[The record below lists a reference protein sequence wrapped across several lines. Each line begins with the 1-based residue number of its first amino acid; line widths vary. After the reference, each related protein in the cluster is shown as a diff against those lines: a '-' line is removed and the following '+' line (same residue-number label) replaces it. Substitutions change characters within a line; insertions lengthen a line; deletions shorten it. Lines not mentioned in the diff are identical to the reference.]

1 MKKIKFLSKLIIQI
15 LFFISIF
22 NVIYAKNYEKYYQE
36 DKISNYFSGILL
48 LNDNDYINSYKKLK
62 QLDGLESIHLPYSR
76 LYQYSLV
83 NLERIDEAYK
93 FSKNLEKEKIDSF
106 ESNLIIGVYFLK
118 NKKYEK
124 AKKYFKKL
132 EKYNQSQYVQ
142 ELLTRSLNIWISFIE
157 QDQENALQLINSIPK
172 KFENIK
178 QIQLAFAHCFYG
190 SKNTNQEFKNLIS
203 KSNIDLSRYNF
214 FQADYLYKNNKI
226 NEANELLELTLKNF
240 PQNLILRQLKE
251 DFNNK
256 IDRNFANQFDC
267 KDLSHNI
274 AELFYIISNVFS
286 SRSFYSSSN
295 FYLNLAKYLNP
306 KFASFKT
313 LYAEN
318 FYMIG
323 NLNEAKNIYDE
334 MQNKG
339 EEYNWFSSKQI
350 AKIYKKQKKKEF
362 SLKFLDSAFKN
373 IKSPN
378 VYKVYDYAEFLRNSE
393 KYEKSILHYTKALQL
408 IDSKHS
414 LYPKI
419 TYSRGVAYERIEKW
433 SKSEEDLLNSLEAKP
448 NQAYVMNYLA
458 YTWIEKGKN
467 IDKSLEM
474 LKTANE
480 LKKDDAYI
488 IDSLGWALFKL
499 KRYKE
504 AEKYLQLAVKKMP
517 GDPTVNDHYGDVL
530 WMNSKNM
537 QARYYW
543 KYVLNLKKTEQE
555 LKETIKLKMLSGPK
569 SIL

>member
-106 ESNLIIGVYFLK
+106 ESNLIIGVYYLK

-124 AKKYFKKL
+124 AKKYFKKM
-132 EKYNQSQYVQ
+132 EKFNQSQYVQ

-178 QIQLAFAHCFYG
+178 QIQLAFAHCFYE

-274 AELFYIISNVFS
+274 AELFYIISNIFS

-295 FYLNLAKYLNP
+295 FYLNLANYLNP
-306 KFASFKT
+306 KFASFKS

-334 MQNKG
+334 IQNKG

-350 AKIYKKQKKKEF
+350 AKIYKKQKKKEL

-378 VYKVYDYAEFLRNSE
+378 VYKLYDYAEFLRNSE
-393 KYEKSILHYTKALQL
+393 KYKKSILHYTKALQL

-543 KYVLNLKKTEQE
+543 KYVLNLKKTEQK